1 MWYAFFFAPESPIVV
16 CVFRIAFALLLL
28 VFISLTSLDQ
38 RNPFVLHSGDTILR
52 LFSLLLAFAPV
63 GAMLS
68 VDAWVSGTVASDS
81 PPWALRLMQVLMA
94 TIYLRSLGWKLPGRW
109 WREGSAVYW
118 ALTAAG
124 STESGR
130 CRRLRATPCT
140 WANCSLSSASRF
152 SWSVIDSTME
162 STDGSL
168 SLPSRASF
176 SADSPSSWRVCYGPT
191 RLTPVGLTRNA
202 SDGRRLAVSK
212 VPVRKVPVIWTV
224 PSTWTVR
231 PLLTW
236 TGTRL
241 RSGSTSDQHWS
252 TDLHHHHVT
261 ASSCGTLDA
270 EDSSICHM

>member
-1 MWYAFFFAPESPIVV
+1 MEGSAFSIQFLAGMWYAFFFAPESSIVV

-28 VFISLTSLDQ
+28 VFISLTSLHQ

-94 TIYLRSLGWKLPGRW
+94 TIYLRSLGWKLRGRW

-130 CRRLRATPCT
+130 CRRLRHPLHLGELLAKFCQSFLLVGDRFHDGIHRRIAKLALARKLQCGFPELLARLLRADEVDPGGTDPQCERRQE
-140 WANCSLSSASRF
+140 ASGVKGAGQKGAGDLDRALDLDRQAAAH
-152 SWSVIDSTME
+152 V
-162 STDGSL
+162 DG
-168 SLPSRASF
+168 
-176 SADSPSSWRVCYGPT
+176 D
-191 RLTPVGLTRNA
+191 
-202 SDGRRLAVSK
+202 
-212 VPVRKVPVIWTV
+212 
-224 PSTWTVR
+224 
-231 PLLTW
+231 
-236 TGTRL
+236 
-241 RSGSTSDQHWS
+241 
-252 TDLHHHHVT
+252 
-261 ASSCGTLDA
+261 
-270 EDSSICHM
+270 